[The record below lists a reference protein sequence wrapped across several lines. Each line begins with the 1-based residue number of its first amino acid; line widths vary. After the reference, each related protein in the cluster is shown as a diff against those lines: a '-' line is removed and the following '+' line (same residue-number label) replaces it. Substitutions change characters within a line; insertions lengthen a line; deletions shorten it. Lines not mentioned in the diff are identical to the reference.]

1 MFGELVG
8 LTPRVIQQ
16 KREPRPAPS
25 GGVSGILR
33 MNVLVGLT
41 APLAFYSR
49 RQLEG
54 ALDRCRALA
63 ERIES
68 ELRDKGPEHFV
79 DEFSLADFC
88 ASLERAADVLQQKSG
103 QLVQNTPAPMVKG
116 LRARGRQRHR

>member
-1 MFGELVG
+1 
-8 LTPRVIQQ
+8 
-16 KREPRPAPS
+16 
-25 GGVSGILR
+25 

-63 ERIES
+63 ERIEN

-88 ASLERAADVLQQKSG
+88 ASLERAADVLKRTVSPEHTCSHG
-103 QLVQNTPAPMVKG
+103 EGSAGAGPSAPPIIEG
-116 LRARGRQRHR
+116 DLRPEINSTLLWAMPS

>member
-1 MFGELVG
+1 
-8 LTPRVIQQ
+8 
-16 KREPRPAPS
+16 
-25 GGVSGILR
+25 